1 MTSLR
6 EGHLNESLY
15 PYLLEQ
21 LEFNLLFGVV
31 SDLMRNRFIIRIV
44 TLIYSITVIYLWKIN
59 VVKDLMP
66 TQTKDDSSKSR

>member
-31 SDLMRNRFIIRIV
+31 SDLMRNRFIIN
-44 TLIYSITVIYLWKIN
+44 YH
-59 VVKDLMP
+59 
-66 TQTKDDSSKSR
+66 